1 MRLLDLIYEAIDD
14 NPEIDGLLK
23 SIMQH
28 PIEAE
33 PVLDSNKQGAGSS
46 VMEALDIE
54 DADNMN
60 TFIRDALK
68 STADVNLEVYKDHE
82 ASFKDWVKYNN
93 YNVLYYLCYILS
105 FPLFLDKMLKRY
117 DYSEFII
124 KGSEYDIPVSFRK
137 TICMY
142 RKTPYKF
149 KLMLDNSDTNKQAY
163 GADYVVHFILNLQH
177 YTQDV
182 DFHVE
187 HWQDMFIDYKR
198 SATMKKNANVP
209 VTQLKFDNRM
219 AYTYE
224 KSGTL
229 RLKQMN
235 MSYVNDLV
243 DKQ

>member
-1 MRLLDLIYEAIDD
+1 
-14 NPEIDGLLK
+14 
-23 SIMQH
+23 
-28 PIEAE
+28 
-33 PVLDSNKQGAGSS
+33 
-46 VMEALDIE
+46 
-54 DADNMN
+54 
-60 TFIRDALK
+60 
-68 STADVNLEVYKDHE
+68 
-82 ASFKDWVKYNN
+82 
-93 YNVLYYLCYILS
+93 
-105 FPLFLDKMLKRY
+105 MLKRY

-163 GADYVVHFILNLQH
+163 GADYVVNLVLNIQRF
-177 YTQDV
+177 TQEV

-198 SATMKKNANVP
+198 SATMKRNVNAPLNKVK
-209 VTQLKFDNRM
+209 LDNRM

-235 MSYVNDLV
+235 MSYINDIL
-243 DKQ
+243 DKK